1 MVVKVDH
8 LEFNYADIRILNKVM
23 LDVASGECI
32 SIIGPN
38 GAGKSTLVKCIIGLL
53 SPQKG
58 GIEIDGKN
66 IADMKRVEIARKV
79 GYVPQS
85 QMSLFPL
92 KVFDMVLLGRRP
104 HLSWRSSENDLN
116 KALDALKVL
125 RIEDLAMK
133 NFNEISGGQ
142 QQKVII
148 ARALAQETKILLL
161 DEPISNLDIKHQLEV
176 MELIKKLSE
185 KYRITSIMVVHD
197 LNIAAR
203 YSDKIAM
210 MDKGQIV
217 AYGTP
222 EQVLTKDNILKVY
235 DVEVE
240 IGNVQERPYIVPLKA
255 RYA

>member
-1 MVVKVDH
+1 MVKADC
-8 LEFNYADIRILNKVM
+8 LEFGYSDTKILNQVT
-23 LDVASGECI
+23 LDVAAGECL

-38 GAGKSTLVKCIIGLL
+38 GAGKSTLVKCIVGLL

-58 GIEIDGKN
+58 RVEIEDEN
-66 IADMKRVEIARKV
+66 LADMKMRDIARKV

-85 QMSLFPL
+85 QLSLFPL

-104 HLSWRSSENDLN
+104 HLSWKSSEKDLN
-116 KALDALKVL
+116 KVLESMKVLKV
-125 RIEDLAMK
+125 EDLAMR

-148 ARALAQETKILLL
+148 ARALAQETTILLL

-176 MELIKKLSE
+176 MELIKRLSE
-185 KYRITSIMVVHD
+185 EYRITSIMVVHD

-210 MDKGQIV
+210 MNAGQIV

-222 EQVLTKDNILKVY
+222 EQVLTKENIQEVY

-240 IGNVQERPYIVPLKA
+240 IGSIQERPCIVPLKT
-255 RYA
+255 RCV